1 MITIEALR
9 TFFGWCSVINVGV
22 LMISLISVIL
32 LRGPVSRI
40 HAKMFGVD
48 EKELSLVYFKFI
60 AQYKMAILI
69 FNIVPYLA
77 LLLMK

>member
-1 MITIEALR
+1 
-9 TFFGWCSVINVGV
+9 VGV

-40 HAKMFGVD
+40 HAKMFAVD